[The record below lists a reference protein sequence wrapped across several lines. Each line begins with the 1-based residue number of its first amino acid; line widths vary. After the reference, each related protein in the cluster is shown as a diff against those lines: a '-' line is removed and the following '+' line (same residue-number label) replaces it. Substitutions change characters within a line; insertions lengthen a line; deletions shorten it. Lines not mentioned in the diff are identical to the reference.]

1 MEATNLIASLNFFT
15 KIALIASPR
24 AYPSAFASN
33 DFEVPVGDITPCSV
47 MAIVIV
53 GVMRR
58 LVPPTIAD
66 SQSPFRI
73 AAHAVCIAIRLEEH
87 AVLIIM
93 LSCRLVELVSSG
105 INSKTVGLLA
115 LDP

>member
-1 MEATNLIASLNFFT
+1 MAF
-15 KIALIASPR
+15 IASPL

-47 MAIVIV
+47 IAMVIV
-53 GVMRR
+53 GDMRR

-87 AVLIIM
+87 AVLMTM
-93 LSCRLVELVSSG
+93 LSCTL
-105 INSKTVGLLA
+105 VGLAPSERNGRTVDLLT